1 MTKAE
6 IVPIE
11 VIENKI
17 YLIRGQKVMLDKDLA
32 ILYGIET
39 KQLKRAVRRNIDR
52 FPDDFLFTLK
62 KDEMD
67 ALGCHFG
74 TPVQHLFGGYQAFAF
89 TEQGVAMLSSVLKS
103 KRAIHMNILIMR
115 VFVKL
120 RHLLSTHKE
129 LAAKI
134 NELEGKYEGH
144 DVNIRQIFN
153 AIKKFMK
160 PPVKRSKRIG
170 FRV

>member
-1 MTKAE
+1 MKGAE

-32 ILYGIET
+32 ALYGVET
-39 KQLKRAVRRNIDR
+39 KILNKAVKRNIDR
-52 FPDDFLFTLK
+52 FPLDFMFELNNEEYKNLK
-62 KDEMD
+62 F
-67 ALGCHFG
+67 HFG
-74 TPVQHLFGGYQAFAF
+74 TSSWGGLRKPPKVF
-89 TEQGVAMLSSVLKS
+89 TEHGILMLSSVLNS
-103 KRAIHMNILIMR
+103 KRAVNVNIQIMR
-115 VFVKL
+115 AFVKL
-120 RHLLSTHKE
+120 RQILSSHKE

-134 NELEGKYEGH
+134 NELERKYEGH

-153 AIKKFMK
+153 AIKQLMK

-170 FRV
+170 FKV